1 MAASM
6 VPIMLEILLL
16 PLFVAMAIREG
27 KRQAAERAR
36 RLEAYRASPESH
48 LLNLNSSNP
57 KRPAT
62 QGWAFSLPRPHCR
75 VLCDECYYFQR
86 WREPTHRV
94 SLTNSTRGD
103 ADAVLHHRKAR

>member
-48 LLNLNSSNP
+48 LLHL
-57 KRPAT
+57 K
-62 QGWAFSLPRPHCR
+62 
-75 VLCDECYYFQR
+75 
-86 WREPTHRV
+86 
-94 SLTNSTRGD
+94 
-103 ADAVLHHRKAR
+103 